1 MLKGYVQVRMGRN
14 QRIRVDGVKKKQKKM
29 VKTGIGMEVER
40 DNKDVD
46 GICGKKS
53 VRVIQGEQW
62 R

>member
-1 MLKGYVQVRMGRN
+1 MGRN
-14 QRIRVDGVKKKQKKM
+14 QRIRADGFKKKQEKKKT
-29 VKTGIGMEVER
+29 VKTGIGMEVEK

-53 VRVIQGEQW
+53 VQGIQGEQW